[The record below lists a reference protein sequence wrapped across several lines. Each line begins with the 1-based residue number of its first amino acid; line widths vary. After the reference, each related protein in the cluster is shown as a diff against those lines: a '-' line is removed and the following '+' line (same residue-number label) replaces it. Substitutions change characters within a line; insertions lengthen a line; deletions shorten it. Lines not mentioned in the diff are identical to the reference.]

1 MAFLQVVVRDACAEM
16 VDLVVADVAGEPL
29 QDLRQLVKRA
39 ALQRCRRVI
48 PVFVARPVHVLE
60 LMLHVEQ
67 PDAGTGTDRGSGS
80 EEHTSALQSLMRIS
94 SDVFCLKKK

>member
-16 VDLVVADVAGEPL
+16 VDMVVADVAGEPL

-60 LMLHVEQ
+60 LMMHVEQ
-67 PDAGTGTDRGSGS
+67 TDAGRSAERRVGKECVSTCRSRWS
-80 EEHTSALQSLMRIS
+80 QYTSQ
-94 SDVFCLKKK
+94 KKRQK